1 MVRLT
6 GWAVAFVW
14 MISSLPATADEAKK
28 SAEDKSTQDTSVDK
42 RIAELEALVKQQQ
55 ATIEELK
62 KQKGSSSEETAALK
76 KRIDELENLIK
87 KLQEV
92 IETLPKQP
100 PEKPTETPSE
110 PLPPAPMAPQTLNPD
125 ISVIG
130 DFTLM
135 RTSPVSARR
144 RRPTPSKSR
153 ASLREAE
160 IAFQQVVD
168 PFGRADLFIS
178 FPDGESPELE
188 EGYLTL
194 TDPSVLHL
202 PQWLLIKAGKMKL
215 PFGKLN
221 MTHLPNEG
229 PQVDTPSALT
239 NFFGEEGIAEFGV
252 LASALLPTK
261 HYTEVFA
268 GRFNA
273 DNEQSFTGGKVNKG
287 LYLAGVKSSF
297 DLTEAANL
305 EVGVT
310 GLFGRNEGGRKT
322 TLQSAHAVYRWRP
335 LREGHSKSFTFWNEV
350 FLSQRQEPTH
360 TVHSYGYFS
369 FAEHQLKRNLYVGG
383 RYDWS
388 KFPTDAGAHESA
400 VSAYLTFFSSEFTRY
415 RLQFKRT
422 SLPGGAH
429 RNDLFLQATFTI
441 GVHRP
446 HPF

>member
-1 MVRLT
+1 M
-6 GWAVAFVW
+6 
-14 MISSLPATADEAKK
+14 ADDPGAPD
-28 SAEDKSTQDTSVDK
+28 ALQK
-42 RIAELEALVKQQQ
+42 RIAELEALVQQQQ

-76 KRIDELENLIK
+76 KRIDELENIVK

-92 IETLPKQP
+92 IEALSKP
-100 PEKPTETPSE
+100 PTEKPAEAPAE
-110 PLPPAPMAPQTLNPD
+110 PPPTPAPTATQTLNPD

-144 RRPTPSKSR
+144 RRPTPSKFR

-160 IAFQQVVD
+160 VAFQHAVD
-168 PFGRADLFIS
+168 PFGRADLFVS

-194 TDPSVLHL
+194 TDPRVLRL
-202 PQWLLIKAGKMKL
+202 PQWLLIKAGKIKL

-229 PQVDTPSALT
+229 PQADTPNAIT

-273 DNEQSFTGGKVNKG
+273 DNEESFTGGVVNKG
-287 LYLAGVKSSF
+287 LSLIGVKSSF

-305 EVGVT
+305 EVGAT
-310 GLFGRNEGGRKT
+310 GLFGRNETGRKT
-322 TLQSAHAVYRWRP
+322 HLQSAHAVYRWRP
-335 LREGHSKSFTFWNEV
+335 LREGLYKSFTFWNEA
-350 FLSQRQEPTH
+350 FLSQRQEPTD
-360 TVHSYGYFS
+360 TVRSYGYFS
-369 FAEHQLKRNLYVGG
+369 FAEYQLRRNLYAGA

-388 KFPTDAGAHESA
+388 KFPTEAGAHESA
-400 VSAYLTFFSSEFTRY
+400 VSAYLTFFSSEFMRY

-422 SLPGGAH
+422 HLPGGAH